1 MRPRSSAAFVKKQL
15 IEFAF
20 KTAAGAAFVFGGSSS
35 RLQDMPRTKGPST
48 SELGQRRWRVLVIAS
63 VGVFMAGLTTSVVAV
78 ALPVM
83 SPHLHLTYSEA
94 LWVPAAYV
102 LVITVSSS
110 AIGRLAD
117 KHGPLRLYTLG
128 VIVFGLF
135 SVAAALSPSGLFLVV
150 ARGFQGLGGALLLT
164 SSPAAVTETFPPE
177 EWGRALGLNVMAPY
191 LGLAL
196 GPPLGGLIVTHL
208 GWPWIFL
215 INAPIVVATL
225 VGGWGLLGAERRD
238 RAAERLHGAI
248 STGSHR
254 IDVLGAALLG
264 LMLAAL
270 FVPLS
275 FSPLWGWAHS
285 RTIALLA
292 SAAVL
297 AVLFISVEGRVEDPV
312 LDLNLFRRNR
322 VFAGANSASLLFQ
335 ASTYGVTILTAVFL
349 EVVQGRSA
357 QEAGLI
363 LLTQPVM
370 MTVFTP
376 LAGRFSDRVG
386 PQGLAAA
393 GALLVAAGTG
403 QLALVSSAAS
413 VWRILAALATVGLG
427 MACFAAPNLFAVM
440 GSVGR
445 SEQGVASGVI
455 ATMRGCGQGLSIAV
469 LGAIAASQLGPTG
482 GRVILLG
489 KSAGISSA
497 RAFTAGYREAM
508 LVGTGLALAAALASL
523 VRERKPERQEF
534 SEPEVIPAP

>member
-1 MRPRSSAAFVKKQL
+1 M
-15 IEFAF
+15 
-20 KTAAGAAFVFGGSSS
+20 
-35 RLQDMPRTKGPST
+35 
-48 SELGQRRWRVLVIAS
+48 
-63 VGVFMAGLTTSVVAV
+63 
-78 ALPVM
+78 
-83 SPHLHLTYSEA
+83 
-94 LWVPAAYV
+94 
-102 LVITVSSS
+102 
-110 AIGRLAD
+110 
-117 KHGPLRLYTLG
+117 
-128 VIVFGLF
+128 
-135 SVAAALSPSGLFLVV
+135 
-150 ARGFQGLGGALLLT
+150 
-164 SSPAAVTETFPPE
+164 
-177 EWGRALGLNVMAPY
+177 
-191 LGLAL
+191 
-196 GPPLGGLIVTHL
+196 
-208 GWPWIFL
+208 
-215 INAPIVVATL
+215 
-225 VGGWGLLGAERRD
+225 
-238 RAAERLHGAI
+238 
-248 STGSHR
+248 
-254 IDVLGAALLG
+254 
-264 LMLAAL
+264 
-270 FVPLS
+270 
-275 FSPLWGWAHS
+275 
-285 RTIALLA
+285 
-292 SAAVL
+292 
-297 AVLFISVEGRVEDPV
+297 
-312 LDLNLFRRNR
+312 
-322 VFAGANSASLLFQ
+322 
-335 ASTYGVTILTAVFL
+335 TAVFL

-376 LAGRFSDRVG
+376 LAGRLSDRVG